1 MLQNWHTPVCYAQCC
16 MLGSEIHARH
26 ISAPVGYIAAC
37 QAHCCM
43 PGTLLHVRHIAACY
57 AQCCMLGSV
66 LYTKQGTLLHIGL
79 SAACQALWCILD
91 TLLHARPGP
100 VLHAGRYASYWA
112 LCSRPGMALQNII
125 GTAQLT
131 QFPDSPGM
139 LCLWCLAGSMN
150 ASPEWWCAAGCG
162 AASCTL
168 HQYCSYQQY
177 LGNNMSCAA
186 RWLLLYNLWMLKV

>member
-1 MLQNWHTPVCYAQCC
+1 
-16 MLGSEIHARH
+16 
-26 ISAPVGYIAAC
+26 
-37 QAHCCM
+37 M
-43 PGTLLHVRHIAACY
+43 PGTLLHARHIAACY

-66 LYTKQGTLLHIGL
+66 LYTKQGTMLHIGL

-91 TLLHARPGP
+91 TVLHARPGP

-131 QFPDSPGM
+131 QFPDRPGM

-150 ASPEWWCAAGCG
+150 APPEWWCAAVVCG
-162 AASCTL
+162 GVLQVVVLQAVLCTNTAATNNI
-168 HQYCSYQQY
+168 
-177 LGNNMSCAA
+177 LGTT
-186 RWLLLYNLWMLKV
+186 